1 EALYDACLGCV
12 EIGQGEKPEVAIY
25 QGREKLA
32 WWVETGQH
40 EQKAKEGARGLVAG
54 AGDLATFVTEY
65 VKPAATSHGAA
76 PGARPVES
84 VLLGCDF
91 GSTTAK
97 AVVLNE
103 DRELLFSC
111 YALSKGNPIE
121 DAQSLFH
128 QVREAG
134 FTDIGALA
142 LTGYGKDLLKD
153 VLGAD

>member
-1 EALYDACLGCV
+1 M
-12 EIGQGEKPEVAIY
+12 KPAP
-25 QGREKLA
+25 
-32 WWVETGQH
+32 TC
-40 EQKAKEGARGLVAG
+40 G
-54 AGDLATFVTEY
+54 AGDARAQHV
-65 VKPAATSHGAA
+65 GA
-76 PGARPVES
+76 

-97 AVVLNE
+97 AVVLSE

-134 FTDIGALA
+134 FTDVGALA
-142 LTGYGKDLLKD
+142 LTG
-153 VLGAD
+153 

>member
-1 EALYDACLGCV
+1 PADGACDAGLGRV
-12 EIGQGEKPEVAIY
+12 EVGQGEKPEDAID
-25 QGREKLA
+25 QGRDKLA

-65 VKPAATSHGAA
+65 VKPAGTGHGDTAYNRHL
-76 PGARPVES
+76 GS

-111 YALSKGNPIE
+111 YALSKGN
-121 DAQSLFH
+121 
-128 QVREAG
+128 
-134 FTDIGALA
+134 
-142 LTGYGKDLLKD
+142 
-153 VLGAD
+153 